1 MHDLTALLDHRHLV
15 LTNRNSGSL
24 KCSNVGCLAD
34 RVAEEAHRNACL
46 EVTHLDLRLYGWV
59 SLKAGNRN
67 QIHVI
72 KAELSQLRNHGLDE
86 DGGLL
91 RVKAAGK
98 VIQRNLDDIVT
109 YLFWMFCV
117 VS

>member
-1 MHDLTALLDHRHLV
+1 MHDLTTLLDHRHLV

-24 KCSNVGCLAD
+24 ECSDVGCLAD
-34 RVAEEAHRNACL
+34 RIAEEAHRNACL

-72 KAELSQLRNHGLDE
+72 KAELGQLRNHGLDE
-86 DGGLL
+86 DGRLL

-98 VIQRNLDDIVT
+98 VIQRNLNDVVA
-109 YLFWMFCV
+109 YLLRMFCV